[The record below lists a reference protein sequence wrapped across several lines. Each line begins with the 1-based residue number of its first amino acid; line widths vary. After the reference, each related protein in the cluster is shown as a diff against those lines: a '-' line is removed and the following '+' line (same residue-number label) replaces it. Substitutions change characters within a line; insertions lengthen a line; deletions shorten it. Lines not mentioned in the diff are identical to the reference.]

1 MQHPNLSAPPLPV
14 SPARALRA
22 PGRGSL
28 RVAAGRCLALVVA
41 LLALCWAPQGSA
53 APTDLDEWEQH
64 ILQLKSAIIREPS
77 SPNAQLRLAEAY
89 SQIGDTARVEE
100 HCLLA
105 LRAGAHSGRVSA
117 QLGEH
122 YLRLARFEQALE
134 HLLRAQGQAEHSGAI
149 HVLMWR
155 ALLGMQRSRMAV
167 SPTATAYRQQALG
180 LLSARGYYVPASVR
194 AAGAGLTEDP
204 VTAGS
209 YLAQGYRALRG
220 NDLRQAMLSFQA
232 AADNSPELADAYRG
246 VGIVEARLKH
256 TRRALAAY
264 NLFLSLAPERT
275 RDVEAVERIV
285 LDFYRQA
292 GR

>member
-1 MQHPNLSAPPLPV
+1 LV
-14 SPARALRA
+14 
-22 PGRGSL
+22 
-28 RVAAGRCLALVVA
+28 LALAVHA
-41 LLALCWAPQGSA
+41 RPASA
-53 APTDLDEWEQH
+53 APNDLEDWERHVQ
-64 ILQLKSAIIREPS
+64 QLKRDIIRQPQN
-77 SPNAQLRLAEAY
+77 PNAQLRLAEAY

-117 QLGEH
+117 LLGDH

-134 HLLRAQGQAEHSGAI
+134 HLLRAQGQAAHSGAI
-149 HVLMWR
+149 HVGMWR

-167 SPTATAYRQQALG
+167 TPTAAAYRQQALG
-180 LLSARGYYVPASVR
+180 LLSARGYYVPAPVR
-194 AAGAGLTEDP
+194 SSAAGLNEDT

-232 AADNSPELADAYRG
+232 AADNSPKLADAYRG

-264 NLFLSLAPERT
+264 NLFLALAPERT

-292 GR
+292 GRKKR